1 MGKKIVSIR
10 LDDAL
15 IEILKKDAR
24 IKGITFSDLIRM
36 IIEIYFLL
44 YATGRLND
52 IKSIIRE
59 FEEKYLNNKK

>member
-10 LDDAL
+10 LDNAL

>member
-1 MGKKIVSIR
+1 MGKKIVTIR

-15 IEILKKDAR
+15 IEILKKDAKL
-24 IKGITFSDLIRM
+24 KGITFSDLIRM

>member
-1 MGKKIVSIR
+1 MGKKIISIR

-15 IEILKKDAR
+15 IEILKKDAKL
-24 IKGITFSDLIRM
+24 KGITFSDLIRM